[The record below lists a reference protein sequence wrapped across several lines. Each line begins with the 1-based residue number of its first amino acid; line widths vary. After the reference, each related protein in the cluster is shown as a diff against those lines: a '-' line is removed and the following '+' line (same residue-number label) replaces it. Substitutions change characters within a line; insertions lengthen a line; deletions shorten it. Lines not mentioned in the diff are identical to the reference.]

1 MRINLG
7 KDNRK
12 CYYYQQ
18 VLSNFEMQKTTPP
31 TDNISNNMQSMEE
44 SSMSREEEERL
55 LEGLKK
61 EQPWAYEQMYRAYYR
76 MVAAYVTRNSG
87 SNDDARDLF
96 QDVLIVLVD
105 KVREPD
111 FELNKGVKL
120 STFLFGI
127 ARNTWLM
134 ELRKRKKMPTVE
146 PDPEMGLENI
156 PDDASDHEFGDMKAL
171 VVSRL
176 FEKIAEDCYRLLF
189 AFYYK
194 KTPLIE
200 IAANVNYTEKFV
212 RVKKNR
218 CMNALRE
225 MINKDPDYNNLKDS
239 FDE

>member
-1 MRINLG
+1 MRLNLG
-7 KDNRK
+7 KDTQK
-12 CYYYQQ
+12 YYYYQQ
-18 VLSNFEMQKTTPP
+18 VLSTFEMQKITQP
-31 TDNISNNMQSMEE
+31 TDNISNNMQPMEE
-44 SSMSREEEERL
+44 PPMSREEEERL
-55 LEGLKK
+55 IEGLKK
-61 EQPWAYEQMYRAYYR
+61 EQPWAYKQLYRACYR

-96 QDVLIVLVD
+96 QEVLLILVD
-105 KVREPD
+105 KVRKPG
-111 FELNKGVKL
+111 FELKEGAKL
-120 STFLFGI
+120 STFLFSI
-127 ARNTWLM
+127 ARNIWLM

-176 FEKIAEDCYRLLF
+176 FEKIAEDCYRLLL

-200 IAANVNYTEKFV
+200 IAENMNYTEKFV
-212 RVKKNR
+212 RVKKTR

-225 MINKDPDYNNLKDS
+225 MINKDPDYNNLKES